1 MDTQFPHTAREP
13 AASHSFQVYPHLVCG
28 PSGSREVK
36 ACRRSGKPGSSCHS
50 RRAFSPFLELHRD
63 STSASPSF
71 PSSNMAPRRGRQ
83 SPSLT
88 YSQPPAGAHMGDV
101 LICQVQTCMLLP
113 LWEPCVPVG
122 LQVGARKP
130 LQLLGAAAVL
140 TQGGAASD
148 SEMVGQAGLQSDCR
162 HLGLH
167 LPWVRLRRTG
177 CPFPGCEPAAPSGR
191 SRPHTASG
199 GKGCE
204 LTGLLG
210 NLSQN

>member
-88 YSQPPAGAHMGDV
+88 YSQPPAGAHMGG
-101 LICQVQTCMLLP
+101 CAHLP
-113 LWEPCVPVG
+113 SADLHASSF
-122 LQVGARKP
+122 VGAMCTR
-130 LQLLGAAAVL
+130 GASGWSPEATSAV
-140 TQGGAASD
+140 
-148 SEMVGQAGLQSDCR
+148 
-162 HLGLH
+162 
-167 LPWVRLRRTG
+167 
-177 CPFPGCEPAAPSGR
+177 GR
-191 SRPHTASG
+191 SSG
-199 GKGCE
+199 SDPGRSCFR
-204 LTGLLG
+204 
-210 NLSQN
+210 Q